1 MTPFASVAAMHDP
14 PSVPYQVIRGER
26 RRLNLSQ
33 EDFAEICELHRTYI
47 GQVERGEKNISFENI
62 TRIAH
67 SLDLKPS
74 ELFSRARL

>member
-1 MTPFASVAAMHDP
+1 MIAYWMQDSVQAHLRSFGAA
-14 PSVPYQVIRGER
+14 IRGER

-67 SLDLKPS
+67 SLDLNPS